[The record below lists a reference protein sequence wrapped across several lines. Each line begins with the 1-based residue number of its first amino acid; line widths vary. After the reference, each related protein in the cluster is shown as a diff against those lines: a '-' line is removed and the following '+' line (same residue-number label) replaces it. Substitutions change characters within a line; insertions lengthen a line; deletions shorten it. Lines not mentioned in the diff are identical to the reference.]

1 MVVTD
6 DLNRNRLT
14 VLFRLLLAIPH
25 LIWLVLWGIVVFWA
39 AVAAWVVALVTGRV
53 PDGLHDFMAAYNRYY
68 THLDAYLWIA
78 ADPYPGFTGAP
89 GYPVDVEIAP
99 PVEQSRLT
107 IVVRIL
113 LAIPA
118 LIVTSVLQN
127 VAWIVA
133 ILAWFLAL
141 FTGRMSQGMR
151 DRAGLLP
158 ALPGPDLRLPP
169 APHAAVPELLGRV
182 TPRGSRSSTTTRA
195 ASRSASSRAAS
206 RLCRARRSSNVAASR
221 SERLDRYRRLLVF
234 EPRGHADMYG
244 ATSSH

>member
-1 MVVTD
+1 MSETLPALVSDPHPIRMVVTD

-151 DRAGLLP
+151 DLQVYCLRYQAQTYGYLL
-158 ALPGPDLRLPP
+158 
-169 APHAAVPELLGRV
+169 LL
-182 TPRGSRSSTTTRA
+182 TQ
-195 ASRSASSRAAS
+195 
-206 RLCRARRSSNVAASR
+206 
-221 SERLDRYRRLLVF
+221 RYPSF
-234 EPRGHADMYG
+234 SDE
-244 ATSSH
+244 